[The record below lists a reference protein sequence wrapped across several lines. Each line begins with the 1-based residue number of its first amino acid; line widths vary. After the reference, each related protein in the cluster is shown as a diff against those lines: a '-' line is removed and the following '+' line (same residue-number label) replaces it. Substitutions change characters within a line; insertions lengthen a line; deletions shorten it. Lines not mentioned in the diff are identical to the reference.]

1 MAELDAKIQ
10 KLYDSAISGLLPE
23 RQAQRMIQQY
33 DEEQL
38 MLEKRVEELQ
48 GQIQEEEV
56 EKIDTNRFI
65 ALVNKYR
72 NCEELTDTMLYMLS
86 VKLSDE
92 KCDKWYRRF
101 YYNLRLQMQEYYQH
115 KAVIMDSYWNHHME
129 KSYGEAD
136 EV

>member
-1 MAELDAKIQ
+1 MCWAGSLSGYSPPAAWPTVERLRYVAALTPDPAAK
-10 KLYDSAISGLLPE
+10 KL
-23 RQAQRMIQQY
+23 
-33 DEEQL
+33 
-38 MLEKRVEELQ
+38 
-48 GQIQEEEV
+48 
-56 EKIDTNRFI
+56 F
-65 ALVNKYR
+65 
-72 NCEELTDTMLYMLS
+72 YMLS